1 MRSPLIVTAMVTEV
15 MVMGGN
21 GDGGDGNGDGGDGD
35 GGDGNGD
42 GGDGDGDPITGID
55 NGNNSEFV
63 LNIYPMPTTGSRIS
77 VLLRSPKTDPVMI
90 EVIDALG
97 RLHFKKMFDAQ
108 TLMQGTDIVPASSL
122 YNGIYFIRATQAD
135 IRARKKIIVN
145 N

>member
-1 MRSPLIVTAMVTEV
+1 
-15 MVMGGN
+15 
-21 GDGGDGNGDGGDGD
+21 
-35 GGDGNGD
+35 
-42 GGDGDGDPITGID
+42 
-55 NGNNSEFV
+55 
-63 LNIYPMPTTGSRIS
+63 MPTTGSRIS